1 MQPNFSE
8 IFKLS
13 IPERI
18 LLVEALWDSI
28 ARESENKEI
37 YKLSAE
43 QEKFLEEE
51 ITAYAQNPA
60 EGSSWNEIK
69 ERLLKKN
76 KPV

>member
-51 ITAYAQNPA
+51 ITAMHK
-60 EGSSWNEIK
+60 I
-69 ERLLKKN
+69 RLKV
-76 KPV
+76 PPGTR